1 MLPLRDHERSERFP
15 VITITL
21 IGINVLA
28 FVVEV
33 MSPDLDAF
41 VQVWALVPSV
51 LNPVTFLT
59 SMFLHGGLMHIGSN
73 MWYLWIFGDNVEGR
87 LGHGRF
93 LLFYLAAGIV
103 ATVAQLP
110 QLLGTDTPLLGAS
123 GAIAGVLG
131 MYLAFFPHH
140 RVDALVPDFFGFWR
154 MMTIPAGVVLGFWF
168 VLQVFSGAGSIG
180 ATGGGVAWFA
190 HIGGF
195 VFGWI
200 LGKALHTRLR
210 SSKAEGM

>member
-41 VQVWALVPSV
+41 VQAWALVPSV

-103 ATVAQLP
+103 ATAAQLP

>member
-1 MLPLRDHERSERFP
+1 
-15 VITITL
+15 
-21 IGINVLA
+21 
-28 FVVEV
+28 
-33 MSPDLDAF
+33 
-41 VQVWALVPSV
+41 
-51 LNPVTFLT
+51 
-59 SMFLHGGLMHIGSN
+59 MHIGSN

-103 ATVAQLP
+103 ATAAQLP